1 MVSFGGLNLCFQ
13 TEGRLPGLKQTTE
26 TIIQN
31 NHFIKN
37 SESHKYL
44 LNICH
49 WPLGNTP
56 VCVLIV

>member
-1 MVSFGGLNLCFQ
+1 MVSFGGLNPCFQ
-13 TEGRLPGLKQTTE
+13 TEDYRVFKQTTE

-56 VCVLIV
+56 ACVLIV